1 MVSCTRVEG
10 LLQGYLDNDLTDSER
25 LLVDRHVDDCRQCKV
40 RLKNQQTTSVVLF
53 ETLGEFRLNH
63 DLTRSIMENL
73 PEIERLPIDVE
84 GVNWRAKHPGALKER
99 LLRFAPLA
107 AAVLLVVL
115 GAVIRDNWPSA
126 PVPAEAIGVASYD
139 RIFGSRESYVTPNR
153 RFTTGDGEP
162 MTLSLLGSTV
172 IKVNGNTEIWVTD
185 ERTVRVDRGQVLFDV
200 GADPRPFEVETP
212 SGRVEVYGTLFD
224 VHVLEAETTV
234 TLGRGHVRVFHG
246 EDESVFQAL
255 EPDEQVEIRKGDVT
269 LSPQRVDSASVLRWA
284 NEIGPSQEADG
295 MYAAHILPKQTV
307 ASIKSQTWQVLQ
319 VHQRGVDKFEF
330 QWVPDGIS
338 SGHFDYD
345 FVVYS
350 VPGGETRFSRHI
362 DGSVF
367 DDQSRSSLVIEPGDG
382 TLGKRSDLLR
392 CQLLPNTRNGSV
404 TMPSI
409 TISAIT
415 VED

>member
-1 MVSCTRVEG
+1 M
-10 LLQGYLDNDLTDSER
+10 QGYLDNELTDSER
-25 LLVDRHVDDCRQCKV
+25 LLVDRHVDDCKPCKV

-53 ETLGEFRLNH
+53 ETLGEFRLTH
-63 DLTRSIMENL
+63 DLTRTIMENL

-84 GVNWRAKHPGALKER
+84 GVNWRAKHPGALKEK

-126 PVPAEAIGVASYD
+126 PVPSDAIGVASYD
-139 RIFGSRESYVTPNR
+139 RIFGSRESYITPNR
-153 RFTTGDGEP
+153 RFTTGDNER
-162 MTLSLLGSTV
+162 MTLSLLGSTQL
-172 IKVNGNTEIWVTD
+172 KVNGNSEVWVTD
-185 ERTVRVDRGQVLFDV
+185 ERTVRIDRGQVLFDV
-200 GADPRPFEVETP
+200 GADSHSFKVETP

-224 VHVLEAETTV
+224 VQVLEAQTMV
-234 TLGRGHVRVFHG
+234 TLGRGHVQVFHG
-246 EDESVFQAL
+246 EDESVSEAL
-255 EPDEQVEIRKGDVT
+255 EPDEQVEIRKGDAT
-269 LSPQRVDSASVLRWA
+269 LNLQPVDSGSVLSWA
-284 NEIGPSQEADG
+284 DDVGPSQEADS
-295 MYAAHILPKQTV
+295 MYAAYILPKQDV

-330 QWVPDGIS
+330 QWVPDGITS
-338 SGHFDYD
+338 DHFDYD

-350 VPGGETRFSRHI
+350 VPGGETRFSQRI

-367 DDQSRSSLVIEPGDG
+367 DDQSRSSLVMEPGDK
-382 TLGKRSDLLR
+382 TLGRRSDILR

-404 TMPSI
+404 TAPSI

-415 VED
+415 VEDK